1 MAYNDESGLLGGA
14 SPLDPSPC
22 RFPHHANRCT
32 FAHAMRCVRSF
43 LQQQVRMSNRRYIAA
58 PCNISPARAALR
70 TGWGGYW
77 LALWLV
83 SGAFWASALQADEA
97 AKTQAAAAST
107 ADEAPVSADFWHDE
121 LQPFLQTYCYD
132 CHSGEDAE
140 ADIDF
145 EGYDSPERLANERP
159 RWDQVRGMIEIGAM
173 PPADY
178 DPLPSLEDRQ
188 KVAQWINQT
197 INDVDCSGARDPG
210 RVTMRRLNNAEY
222 DNALRDLLGI
232 DFSPSTETGFPSDGV
247 GNGFDNQ
254 GDVLS
259 LSPLQMEK
267 YLQAAQLVASHLI
280 IEDPESLRKQRQD
293 RPMLYAGDRAN
304 VHFLFAS
311 GQYKINV
318 RLKFE
323 DDQEQREIPVD
334 LLIDGE
340 QVKRFAVGKKAQTHH
355 IEHEFTAGDHELTL
369 HFVED
374 PYEKQKRYQRR
385 INVEFVEIEGPRDAQ
400 PALPMP
406 HRRLFVAFPGNGDSG
421 EKSVA
426 QAAEEI
432 FRPLLRRAFR
442 RDVEETEVQRV
453 VDLVQLASEQG
464 ESFQQAIGFGLQSI
478 LVSPHFLFRVEGDAS
493 LLAAEGQPLDQAD
506 NQVTDN
512 QVGDQQAAQ
521 PIPEA
526 LDDFALASRLSFF
539 LWASIPDDELLD
551 LASQGQLSD
560 PQVLQAQTKRMLADP
575 RSDALVE
582 QFFAQYLGLGNLK
595 VAVPDSKLF
604 PLWNDRLREAMS
616 RESELFCLAI
626 VREDRSLRD
635 LLLADFTYVNPR
647 LAELY
652 GIDFDGR
659 SPEQLYRAGPGI
671 NRQSGSDRSGRYAE
685 EDRWLRVKLPAGRQG
700 ILTQAAL
707 LTLTSNP
714 TTTSPVKRGKWI
726 LESLL
731 GDPPPPAPPNVPALE
746 DTQENNKNL
755 SLREALELHRSNPS
769 CASCH
774 RVMDPLGLGFE
785 NFDAIGQWRD
795 KDGKHVIDP
804 SGELPDGRSFANS
817 VELIELL
824 QSRQPEIIRNFA
836 KKMLT
841 YALGRGLEPY
851 DNCAIDTIVS
861 VAQEN
866 DYHLS
871 SFVQAIVTSQP
882 FYQRRAI
889 ADTIARQHPTDAL
902 QNLGSR

>member
-1 MAYNDESGLLGGA
+1 MFLIA
-14 SPLDPSPC
+14 PL
-22 RFPHHANRCT
+22 
-32 FAHAMRCVRSF
+32 
-43 LQQQVRMSNRRYIAA
+43 AA
-58 PCNISPARAALR
+58 DDKVPVTEVPVAEGPVAELPVAELPVAEGPVAEGPVA
-70 TGWGGYW
+70 T
-77 LALWLV
+77 A
-83 SGAFWASALQADEA
+83 EA
-97 AKTQAAAAST
+97 EDAAAATTPDSAST
-107 ADEAPVSADFWHDE
+107 DFWQDE

-132 CHSGEDAE
+132 CHSGEGAE

-145 EGYDSPERLANERP
+145 AGYDSPERLANERP

-178 DPLPSLEDRQ
+178 EPLPSLEDRQ
-188 KVAQWINQT
+188 KVAHWINQT
-197 INDVDCSGARDPG
+197 INAVDCNGPRDPG
-210 RVTMRRLNNAEY
+210 RVTMRRLNNVEY
-222 DNALRDLLGI
+222 DNALRDLFGI
-232 DFSPSTETGFPSDGV
+232 DFSPSAETGFPSDGV

-259 LSPLQMEK
+259 LSPLQFEK
-267 YLQAAQLVASHLI
+267 YLQAAQLVVSHLI
-280 IEDPESLRKQRQD
+280 VEDPEKLRKQRQD
-293 RPMLYAGDRAN
+293 RPTLFAGERAS
-304 VHFLFAS
+304 VHFLFAT
-311 GQYKINV
+311 GHYKINV

-323 DDQEQREIPVD
+323 DEQEERKIPVT
-334 LLIDGE
+334 LLIDGQ
-340 QVKRFAVGKKAQTHH
+340 QVAQFEVEKKSETHVV
-355 IEHEFTAGDHELTL
+355 EHEFSAGDHELTL

-374 PYEKQKRYQRR
+374 PYESEKRYQRR
-385 INVEFVEIEGPRDAQ
+385 INVEFIEIDGPRDAQ
-400 PALPMP
+400 PALPLP
-406 HRRLFVAFPGNGDSG
+406 HRRLFTAFPSQGDSG

-442 RDVEETEVQRV
+442 RNVEEAEVQRV
-453 VDLVQLASEQG
+453 VDLVKLASQQG
-464 ESFQQAIGFGLQSI
+464 ESYQQAIGLGLQSI
-478 LVSPHFLFRVEGDAS
+478 LVSPHFLFRVEGDDNLQAVDV
-493 LLAAEGQPLDQAD
+493 AAEPAAEPAEGDHPKPTPIEPLD
-506 NQVTDN
+506 N
-512 QVGDQQAAQ
+512 
-521 PIPEA
+521 
-526 LDDFALASRLSFF
+526 FALASRLSFF

-575 RSDALVE
+575 RSNSLVK

-595 VAVPDSKLF
+595 IADPDSKLF

-616 RESELFCLAI
+616 RESELFCQAM
-626 VREDRSLRD
+626 VREDRSLRE
-635 LLLADFTYVNPR
+635 LLTADFTYVNPR

-659 SPEQLYRAGPGI
+659 SPEQLYREGPGI
-671 NRQSGSDRSGRYAE
+671 NRLKGGDRSGLYAQ
-685 EDRWLRVKLPAGRQG
+685 EDVWLRVELPQGRQG

-785 NFDAIGQWRD
+785 NFDAIGQWRE
-795 KDGKHVIDP
+795 KDGKHPIDP
-804 SGELPDGRSFANS
+804 SGVLPDGRSFANS
-817 VELIELL
+817 AELIELL
-824 QSRQPEIIRNFA
+824 QSRQPEIMRNFA

-851 DNCAIDTIVS
+851 DNCAVDTIVS

-866 DYHLS
+866 DYRLS
-871 SFVQAIVTSQP
+871 SFVQAIITSQP

-889 ADTIARQHPTDAL
+889 TDTVARQPPAEAL
-902 QNLGSR
+902 QNLGSK